1 LSQNI
6 LLTVNNVK
14 KYFPIGGRSFRD
26 IFYLKR
32 RKKMIKTSSSSS
44 SSAAAAAATTV
55 YDNSKNN
62 KNSNRRYIKAVDD
75 VSFKI
80 EKGKVLVL
88 AGESGSGKTTL
99 ARLILRAMDTD
110 SGSIIFE
117 GEDVVKISGNKLKKF
132 RTNVQMIHQ
141 DPYASLDP
149 RMKIMDIV
157 MEPLTIHD
165 KHSSK
170 EERQVKVLR
179 SLEDVRLEPAIEIAQ
194 KFPHMLSGG
203 QRQRVALARSLVLK
217 PKLIVADEP
226 VSMLDVSVRAEILEL
241 MKNLK
246 DRFQISY
253 LYITH
258 DLSTSRY
265 IGDDIA
271 IIYSGKIV
279 EIGPINQVL
288 LNPLHPYTQALIDA
302 IPRPPGTNNSLDN
315 LENERKKNMILI
327 REEALRRERG
337 EGQESEEE
345 EEEKQQEERSEIE
358 KKIAATTSK
367 EIKTSSTTTTILT
380 KSVAE
385 GNNKNSS
392 NSSISNEINSSNGC
406 RFYLRCPYSME
417 VCRNDPILKEEERE
431 HYVSCFIYKPL
442 N

>member
-1 LSQNI
+1 
-6 LLTVNNVK
+6 
-14 KYFPIGGRSFRD
+14 
-26 IFYLKR
+26 
-32 RKKMIKTSSSSS
+32 MIKTSSSSS
-44 SSAAAAAATTV
+44 TSAAAAAATTA

-337 EGQESEEE
+337 KGQESEEE
-345 EEEKQQEERSEIE
+345 EKKQQEERSEIE

-367 EIKTSSTTTTILT
+367 KIKTSSSTTTTTLT

-385 GNNKNSS
+385 GNNKNNSS